1 MKIEV
6 FAALKNYFSKEF
18 EITDQLETVADL
30 RQHLGNLNPLSSQLL
45 GMCRFVVQEDLVSDA
60 HPLLDNDH
68 VIVLPPS
75 SGG

>member
-6 FAALKNYFSKEF
+6 FAALKSYFSKEF
-18 EITDQLETVADL
+18 EISEQLETIADL
-30 RQHLGNLNPLSSQLL
+30 RQYLRNSNPSSSQLIN
-45 GMCRFVVQEDLVSDA
+45 MCRFVVKEDLVNDA
-60 HPLLDNDH
+60 HPLLASDH

>member
-6 FAALKNYFSKEF
+6 FAALKNHFSKEF
-18 EITDQLETVADL
+18 EVNEHLETVADL
-30 RQHLGNLNPLSSQLL
+30 RQHLRDINPSSSHLIN
-45 GMCRFVVQEDLVSDA
+45 MCRFVVAEDLVNDA
-60 HPLLDNDH
+60 HPLDADDH

>member
-6 FAALKNYFSKEF
+6 FAALKNHFSKEF
-18 EITDQLETVADL
+18 EIAERLETVADL
-30 RQHLGNLNPLSSQLL
+30 REHLRDMNPSSSQLIN
-45 GMCRFVVQEDLVSDA
+45 MCRFVVQEDLVSDA
-60 HPLLDNDH
+60 HPLAANDH

>member
-18 EITDQLETVADL
+18 EIADQLETVADL
-30 RQHLGNLNPLSSQLL
+30 RQHLRNMNPSSSQLIN
-45 GMCRFVVQEDLVSDA
+45 MCRFVVQEDLVADS
-60 HPLLDNDH
+60 HSLLGTDH
-68 VIVLPPS
+68 VVVLPPS

>member
-18 EITDQLETVADL
+18 EIADQLETVADL
-30 RQHLGNLNPLSSQLL
+30 RQHLKNINPSSSQLIN
-45 GMCRFVVQEDLVSDA
+45 MCRFVVREDLVTDT
-60 HPLLDNDH
+60 HRLLDHDH
-68 VIVLPPS
+68 VVVLPPS

>member
-18 EITDQLETVADL
+18 EIADQLETVADL
-30 RQHLGNLNPLSSQLL
+30 RQHLRNMNPSSSQLIN
-45 GMCRFVVQEDLVSDA
+45 MCRFVVQEDLVTDS
-60 HPLLDNDH
+60 HSLHGTDH
-68 VIVLPPS
+68 VVVLPPS

>member
-18 EITDQLETVADL
+18 EITEQLETVADL
-30 RQHLGNLNPLSSQLL
+30 RQHLKSMNPSSSQLIN
-45 GMCRFVVQEDLVSDA
+45 MCRFVVQEDLVADA
-60 HPLLDNDH
+60 HPLLSNDH
-68 VIVLPPS
+68 VVVLPPS

>member
-18 EITDQLETVADL
+18 EITEQLETVADL
-30 RQHLGNLNPLSSQLL
+30 RQHLKNINPSSSQLIN
-45 GMCRFVVQEDLVSDA
+45 MCRFVVQEDLVTDA
-60 HPLLDNDH
+60 HPLLSNDH
-68 VIVLPPS
+68 VVVLPPS